1 RGWAMK
7 TRDFMRNVGCT
18 FVGGL
23 IVVGL
28 ISVADHIVTPETLA
42 GRMLVGLIVGIGL
55 WIVWLTLGLVVADL
69 QDDVQRQIERTIRER
84 GDYRMGGGRNACNHL
99 WYLAGV
105 DCHGG
110 YCG

>member
-1 RGWAMK
+1 MQATKSREL
-7 TRDFMRNVGCT
+7 MRNVGCA

-28 ISVADHIVTPETLA
+28 ISIADRIVTPETLA

-69 QDDVQRQIERTIRER
+69 QDDVQRHIERTIRER
-84 GDYRMGGGRNACNHL
+84 GDYRM
-99 WYLAGV
+99 
-105 DCHGG
+105 
-110 YCG
+110 